1 MSGQGKKTRQELLA
15 RLGKDLGHELSTNNV
30 FLHELVAR
38 KLGLNATDT
47 RSLDLITRAGDSEF
61 TAGDLGRATGLTT
74 GAITG
79 ILDRLE
85 SAGYVERVRDA
96 NDRRRVIVRARPEAA
111 IRVAQLYDG
120 LGLAMMKLVA
130 GYSTSEL
137 QLICGFLERN
147 LEILKEEIARLS

>member
-1 MSGQGKKTRQELLA
+1 MAAQSKNSRQGLLE

-47 RSLDLITRAGDSEF
+47 RSLDLITRAEGEL

-85 SAGYVERVRDA
+85 SAGYVERIRDA

-111 IRVAQLYDG
+111 GRVARLYEG
-120 LGLAMMKLVA
+120 LGAAMTKLVS
-130 GYSTSEL
+130 GYTTAEL
-137 QLICGFLERN
+137 QLISGFLERN

>member
-1 MSGQGKKTRQELLA
+1 MAMHAKKSRQELLQ

-47 RSLDLITRAGDSEF
+47 RSLDLITRAEGEL

-74 GAITG
+74 GAVTG

-85 SAGYVERVRDA
+85 SAGFVERIRDV

-111 IRVAQLYDG
+111 GRVAQLYEG
-120 LGLAMMKLVA
+120 LGAAMTKLVS
-130 GYSTSEL
+130 GYTTVEL
-137 QLICGFLERN
+137 QLISSFLERN

>member
-1 MSGQGKKTRQELLA
+1 MAAQSNKTRQELLQ

-47 RSLDLITRAGDSEF
+47 RSLDLITRAEGEL

-85 SAGYVERVRDA
+85 SAGYVQRIRDA
-96 NDRRRVIVRARPEAA
+96 NDRRRVIIRARPEAA
-111 IRVAQLYDG
+111 GRVAHLYEG
-120 LGLAMMKLVA
+120 LAAAMMKLVS
-130 GYSTSEL
+130 GYTTAEL
-137 QLICGFLERN
+137 QLISGFLKRN
-147 LEILKEEIARLS
+147 LDILKKEIARLS

>member
-1 MSGQGKKTRQELLA
+1 MAALSKKSRQELLQ

-47 RSLDLITRAGDSEF
+47 RSLDLITRAGDSEL

-85 SAGYVERVRDA
+85 GAGFVERIRDA
-96 NDRRRVIVRARPEAA
+96 NDRRRVIVRARVEAA
-111 IRVAQLYDG
+111 GRVARLY
-120 LGLAMMKLVA
+120 
-130 GYSTSEL
+130 
-137 QLICGFLERN
+137 
-147 LEILKEEIARLS
+147 

>member
-1 MSGQGKKTRQELLA
+1 MSAQAKKSRQELLQ

-85 SAGYVERVRDA
+85 SAGYVERIRDA
-96 NDRRRVIVRARPEAA
+96 NDRRRVIVRARVEAA
-111 IRVAQLYDG
+111 GRVARLYEG
-120 LGLAMMKLVA
+120 LGAAMTKLVS
-130 GYSTSEL
+130 GYSTAEL
-137 QLICGFLERN
+137 QLISGFLERN